1 MVKHIVMLKLK
12 ETEEPT
18 DKLAN
23 ALRLKKSLEGLK
35 IYIDEIKFI
44 EVGLNFNIKPSAY
57 DLVLNTIFDSEDDL
71 NNYRNHP
78 KHLEILDFLREVTSS
93 TAVVDYKI

>member
-12 ETEEPT
+12 ETEEPAE
-18 DKLAN
+18 KLAN
-23 ALRLKKSLEGLK
+23 ALRLKKSLEDLK

-44 EVGLNFNIKPSAY
+44 EIGLNFNMRSSAY
-57 DLVLNTIFDSEDDL
+57 DLVLNTIFDSEEDL
-71 NNYRNHP
+71 NKYRSHP
-78 KHLEILDFLREVTSS
+78 KHVEVLDFLGEVTES